1 MNGILINVRVTLTWT
16 RPKKIISNYHIVS
29 TPFDDLL
36 LRATLTWTRCSL
48 RAAAGARSPS
58 RRTGGSRS
66 RWSRWSWDLLC
77 SPARVTLWV
86 RRIMVIEETNVYC
99 SLFLLKN
106 VFLSLD
112 PAIIMRWLQ
121 GLKGI
126 YFARDGFIDALID
139 ASEYI
144 YKRDFPFPFSAPPF
158 MWSLGSEA
166 KRGDWREGSV

>member
-36 LRATLTWTRCSL
+36 LRATLTWTLCSL

-66 RWSRWSWDLLC
+66 RWSRWPWDLSLEQEIFC
-77 SPARVTLWV
+77 VPLLGWHCEFDS
-86 RRIMVIEETNVYC
+86 IMVIEETNVYC

-106 VFLSLD
+106 VFLSLE
-112 PAIIMRWLQ
+112 MRWLQ

-126 YFARDGFIDALID
+126 YFARDSFIDAPFD
-139 ASEYI
+139 ALEYPRGI
-144 YKRDFPFPFSAPPF
+144 FLSFFLVPFH
-158 MWSLGSEA
+158 MEL
-166 KRGDWREGSV
+166 RL

>member
-66 RWSRWSWDLLC
+66 RWSRWSWDLSLEQEIFC
-77 SPARVTLWV
+77 VPLLGWHCEFDS
-86 RRIMVIEETNVYC
+86 IMVIEETTVYC
-99 SLFLLKN
+99 SLFLLKKMFS
-106 VFLSLD
+106 FLWKCGDCRVWKEHDLHVTALSMPHLMSHH
-112 PAIIMRWLQ
+112 IQTWL
-121 GLKGI
+121 
-126 YFARDGFIDALID
+126 
-139 ASEYI
+139 
-144 YKRDFPFPFSAPPF
+144 FP
-158 MWSLGSEA
+158 
-166 KRGDWREGSV
+166 

>member
-99 SLFLLKN
+99 SLFLLKKCFPFFGN
-106 VFLSLD
+106 AVIAGSERNMICTWRLY
-112 PAIIMRWLQ
+112 Q
-121 GLKGI
+121 C
-126 YFARDGFIDALID
+126 LIWCRT
-139 ASEYI
+139 I
-144 YKRDFPFPFSAPPF
+144 FKRDYFPNPFSRVPF
-158 MWSLGSEA
+158 YVEFRL
-166 KRGDWREGSV
+166 